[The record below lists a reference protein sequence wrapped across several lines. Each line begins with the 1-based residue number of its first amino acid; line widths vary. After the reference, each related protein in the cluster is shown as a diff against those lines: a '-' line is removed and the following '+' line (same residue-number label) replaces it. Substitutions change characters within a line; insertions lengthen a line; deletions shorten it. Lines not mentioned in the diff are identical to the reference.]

1 MNINSDIAKT
11 YTLSGR
17 KQTMVAILGVLLGM
31 AVYMFMNSM
40 NAGFNRT
47 SNESF
52 FKSTPH
58 LRIYSD
64 DQISEPLQ
72 DFHDAEMIIINPKI
86 VPNTAKINDPQAIA
100 TVLSKQAEV
109 MVVVP
114 QVAMNVFYN
123 NGKSQINGKTVGF
136 EPAKGNE
143 MFNIKSFM
151 VQGDFDNLSSVS
163 NGIVIGAGIAA
174 KMSLETGDNLS
185 ITSSRGVNR
194 VLKIVGIFQ
203 TNNSVEDKTKS
214 YVSLSTA
221 QQLMKESNA
230 FVSDINVNFFEFNK
244 AKDFAAKYSDMF
256 GYKAEDWQAAN
267 EAYMAASRM
276 RTIVIT
282 FVSLTLLLV
291 SGFGIY
297 NILNMT
303 VSQKINDIAILK
315 AMGFRGND
323 VIRIFVT
330 QAMTVGVIGV
340 ALGISFAIVLINIM
354 KHVYVGGDIGYF
366 PIRFEPVVF
375 IRGTIIGLVI
385 TFLAGYIPAR
395 KAARV
400 DPVSIFRK

>member
-11 YTLSGR
+11 YTVSGR

-40 NAGFNRT
+40 NEGFNRT

-58 LRIYSD
+58 LRVYSD
-64 DQISEPLQ
+64 DKISAPLQ
-72 DFHDAEMIIINPKI
+72 ELSDAEMIIINPKI

-100 TVLSKQAEV
+100 NVLMKQSEV
-109 MVVVP
+109 KVVVP

-123 NGKSQINGKTVGF
+123 NGKSQISGKTVGF

-174 KMSLETGDNLS
+174 KMNLETGDNLS

-267 EAYMAASRM
+267 ESYMAASRM
-276 RTIVIT
+276 RAIVIT

-323 VIRIFVT
+323 VVRIFVT

-340 ALGISFAIVLINIM
+340 ALGITLAIVLINIM

-366 PIRFEPVVF
+366 PIRFEPMIF
-375 IRGTIIGLVI
+375 LRGTIIGLFI
-385 TFLAGYIPAR
+385 TFMAGYIPAR

>member
-40 NAGFNRT
+40 NEGFNRT

-64 DQISEPLQ
+64 DKISAPLQ
-72 DFHDAEMIIINPKI
+72 KLSDAEMIIINPKI

-100 TVLSKQAEV
+100 TVLAKQGEV
-109 MVVVP
+109 KVVVP

-136 EPAKGNE
+136 DPAKGNE

-163 NGIVIGAGIAA
+163 NGIVIGSGIAA
-174 KMSLETGDNLS
+174 KMNLETGDNLS

-203 TNNSVEDKTKS
+203 TNNS
-214 YVSLSTA
+214 
-221 QQLMKESNA
+221 
-230 FVSDINVNFFEFNK
+230 
-244 AKDFAAKYSDMF
+244 
-256 GYKAEDWQAAN
+256 N
-267 EAYMAASRM
+267 EIGRASCR
-276 RTIVIT
+276 
-282 FVSLTLLLV
+282 
-291 SGFGIY
+291 
-297 NILNMT
+297 
-303 VSQKINDIAILK
+303 
-315 AMGFRGND
+315 
-323 VIRIFVT
+323 
-330 QAMTVGVIGV
+330 
-340 ALGISFAIVLINIM
+340 
-354 KHVYVGGDIGYF
+354 
-366 PIRFEPVVF
+366 E
-375 IRGTIIGLVI
+375 
-385 TFLAGYIPAR
+385 
-395 KAARV
+395 RV
-400 DPVSIFRK
+400 

>member
-1 MNINSDIAKT
+1 MNINADIAKT

-31 AVYMFMNSM
+31 TVYMFMNSM
-40 NAGFNRT
+40 NAGFDRT

-58 LRIYSD
+58 LRIYD
-64 DQISEPLQ
+64 DDEISTPLVET
-72 DFHDAEMIIINPKI
+72 DSGKTVIVNAKIIPS
-86 VPNTAKINDPQAIA
+86 TAKINDPLAIQA
-100 TVLSKQAEV
+100 LLEKQPEV
-109 MVVVP
+109 KVVVP
-114 QVAMNVFYN
+114 QVALNVFYN

-136 EPAKGNE
+136 NAAKGNE

-151 VQGDFDNLSSVS
+151 VQGNYNDLNNVT
-163 NGIVIGAGIAA
+163 NGIILGAGVAE
-174 KMSLETGDNLS
+174 KMNLETGDNLS
-185 ITSSRGVNR
+185 ITSSKGVNR

-203 TNNSVEDKTKS
+203 TNNSSEDKTKS
-214 YVSLSTA
+214 YVSLATA
-221 QQLMKESNA
+221 QQLLMENNA
-230 FVSDINVNFFEFNK
+230 YVSDISVNFYEFRR
-244 AKDFAAKYSDMF
+244 AEEYAIKYANMF
-256 GYKAEDWQAAN
+256 GYKAEDWKSAN

-282 FVSLTLLLV
+282 FVSLTLLVV

-330 QAMTVGVIGV
+330 QAMTVGIIGV
-340 ALGISFAIVLINIM
+340 GLGIIFALVLIHFM
-354 KHVYVGGDIGYF
+354 QSVYIGGDIGYF
-366 PIRFEPVVF
+366 PIQFEWMVF
-375 IRGTIIGLVI
+375 LRGTLLGLFI
-385 TFLAGYIPAR
+385 TFMAGYIPAR

>member
-40 NAGFNRT
+40 NEGFNRT

-64 DQISEPLQ
+64 DKISEPLQ
-72 DFHDAEMIIINPKI
+72 RLSDAEMIIINPKI

-100 TVLSKQAEV
+100 TVLAKQAEV
-109 MVVVP
+109 KVVVP

-136 EPAKGNE
+136 DPAKGNE
-143 MFNIKSFM
+143 MFNIKSFL
-151 VQGDFDNLSSVS
+151 VQGDFDNLGSVS
-163 NGIVIGAGIAA
+163 NGIVIGSGIAA
-174 KMSLETGDNLS
+174 KMNLETGDNLS

-203 TNNSVEDKTKS
+203 TNNSNEDKTKS
-214 YVSLSTA
+214 YVSLTTA

-230 FVSDINVNFFEFNK
+230 YVSDINVNFYEFER
-244 AKDFAAKYSDMF
+244 AKDFATKYSDMF
-256 GYKAEDWQAAN
+256 GYKAEDWQTAN

-340 ALGISFAIVLINIM
+340 ALGITFAIILINIM

-366 PIRFEPVVF
+366 PIRFEPLVF
-375 IRGTIIGLVI
+375 LRGTIIGLFI
-385 TFLAGYIPAR
+385 TFMAGYIPAR